1 MQLRQLLLQYEIE
14 NNIKHDEAAKRI
26 GIGRATYFRW
36 LKCESTHL
44 KANTLKKLSDMLDCD
59 VKSILDEEERIKPIV
74 GSVKAG
80 YDGFPME
87 DIEGYIELN
96 RHDGKKGDYF
106 LRVRGDSMINAHI
119 YEGDLVFVKQTNK
132 VESGSIA
139 IVLVGEEATL
149 KRVLYKKGLMILEAA
164 NPKIDTKVFTPEE
177 VEKMPVK
184 IIGKVLYARRDF
196 D

>member
-1 MQLRQLLLQYEIE
+1 
-14 NNIKHDEAAKRI
+14 
-26 GIGRATYFRW
+26 
-36 LKCESTHL
+36 
-44 KANTLKKLSDMLDCD
+44 
-59 VKSILDEEERIKPIV
+59 
-74 GSVKAG
+74 
-80 YDGFPME
+80 ME

-177 VEKMPVK
+177 VEKLPVK